1 MWPVGLS
8 ALLGFVAYTLAFT
21 VGGTPTKP
29 SSSYQLLVDTGS
41 SNVALATSTC
51 CSNSRALG
59 SLPVFSCAAS
69 LSCAA
74 TTEPATNISV
84 KYIASSWTGH
94 VVKDVLATPRLGAI
108 SDFEFVAIDSQQEF
122 IKGGFSGILGIAFDA
137 LAQAKWYVVLV
148 SDVAYNG
155 TSLPLPCTAFNAPKA
170 IVDTGTTNMVLP
182 PAVYRP
188 LMAMLRDA
196 TLQAIPDFPSTYF
209 SDRSVCCEAY
219 CDPAD
224 VNSTLMSLPSLTV
237 SFALQGNVRDQVTIT
252 IPPAYYWRPIS
263 VHSAVGTTTC
273 RMMGLS
279 EGSSM
284 ILGNVFMDGLYT
296 VHDRANGQIGFAVAD
311 NCENLAISMKTVFS
325 SALPPSTSS
334 WCDCLSAAELNDNL
348 VTSKIPGQR
357 ACFIWYWWTY
367 VFLVSIVVIII
378 CCVILLWMWM
388 TKRRRSQQ
396 RRAMHAAPPP
406 SFLQHQL
413 LDGEGPMTPKEAPPL
428 SLSSECLSDDDLPA
442 ASHHHTDVESVRNL
456 GIEASGLEERKSFAL
471 KIAQDLFNFMTSFST
486 STNSS
491 MMVVPTNLLDR
502 WMERFESKYRR
513 DPNFMMKNN

>member
-1 MWPVGLS
+1 
-8 ALLGFVAYTLAFT
+8 
-21 VGGTPTKP
+21 
-29 SSSYQLLVDTGS
+29 
-41 SNVALATSTC
+41 
-51 CSNSRALG
+51 
-59 SLPVFSCAAS
+59 
-69 LSCAA
+69 
-74 TTEPATNISV
+74 
-84 KYIASSWTGH
+84 
-94 VVKDVLATPRLGAI
+94 
-108 SDFEFVAIDSQQEF
+108 
-122 IKGGFSGILGIAFDA
+122 
-137 LAQAKWYVVLV
+137 
-148 SDVAYNG
+148 
-155 TSLPLPCTAFNAPKA
+155 
-170 IVDTGTTNMVLP
+170 MVLP

-196 TLQAIPDFPSTYF
+196 TLQAIPDFPSKYF

-252 IPPAYYWRPIS
+252 IPPAYYWRPIA

-428 SLSSECLSDDDLPA
+428 SLCSECLSDDDLPA
-442 ASHHHTDVESVRNL
+442 ASHYHTEYSL
-456 GIEASGLEERKSFAL
+456 
-471 KIAQDLFNFMTSFST
+471 
-486 STNSS
+486 
-491 MMVVPTNLLDR
+491 
-502 WMERFESKYRR
+502 
-513 DPNFMMKNN
+513 